1 VQQGLA
7 LEEVRIAHA
16 PMMYHIPTPC
26 TPKRNMDEQLCYRF
40 HKRLRLD
47 PPGPEEEALAIPL
60 YAGMNGLLGRLHSER
75 LSRRQPES
83 SASQASGGYPGGSA
97 SLSGQPPS
105 GSSMCAASGPAT
117 SRFSLSDVV
126 QCGHGDGGR
135 CLQCSG
141 RHVQDV
147 PLHLYSVFCAA
158 YMPQGG
164 MPHHS
169 QASLGRR
176 TASEL
181 SFPALTSLMACLAPE
196 PGERLLH
203 LGSGT
208 GRTAAAWALLLP
220 QSAACGV
227 EPAADLHRAATQ
239 AAGGLGPDVQRRL
252 FLHCGD
258 IFATQDEW
266 HQAGVIMVSSA
277 GVDDSQVERI
287 ADGLQRIE
295 PGTRVVAVS
304 IPLCAN
310 PARAPPGLSLER
322 HALYRTTGGGNTT
335 VFIYRKLAPD

>member
-1 VQQGLA
+1 
-7 LEEVRIAHA
+7 
-16 PMMYHIPTPC
+16 MMYQIPTPC

-75 LSRRQPES
+75 LARRQTDS
-83 SASQASGGYPGGSA
+83 GASQASSGYPGMSMPM
-97 SLSGQPPS
+97 SGRSPS
-105 GSSMCAASGPAT
+105 GSSACTASGPAAT
-117 SRFSLSDVV
+117 KFSLPDVV

-135 CLQCSG
+135 CLHCSG

-147 PLHLYSVFCAA
+147 PLHLYSAFCGA
-158 YMPQGG
+158 YTPQSGV
-164 MPHHS
+164 PHHG

-176 TASEL
+176 SASEL
-181 SFPALTSLMACLAPE
+181 SFPAFVSLVACLAPE

-208 GRTAAAWALLLP
+208 GRAVAAWALLLP

-227 EPAADLHRAATQ
+227 ELASDLHHAAIG
-239 AAGGLGPDVQRRL
+239 AAGRLGPDVQRRV

-266 HQAGVIMVSSA
+266 HQAGVIMVSSI
-277 GVDDSQVERI
+277 GEDSSQLERF
-287 ADGLQRIE
+287 ADGLQRVE

-304 IPLCAN
+304 VPLCAN

-322 HALYRTTGGGNTT
+322 EALYRTTGGGNTT
-335 VFIYRKLAPD
+335 VFIYRRLAPD